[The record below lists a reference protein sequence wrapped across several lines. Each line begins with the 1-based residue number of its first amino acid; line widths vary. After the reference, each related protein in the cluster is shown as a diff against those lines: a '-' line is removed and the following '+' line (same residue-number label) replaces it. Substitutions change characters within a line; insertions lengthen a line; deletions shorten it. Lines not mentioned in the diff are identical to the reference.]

1 MARPESPC
9 LSIAIARLR
18 TAGANHF
25 ATWVLQAPYP
35 SGYVH
40 HDCMWPET
48 LSQAWQ
54 AWQEMF
60 SPSGTIHELPLNP
73 DGSFISLENSK
84 KIEEDQEKPTP
95 HPLQLPLS
103 GPSVSAPPPG
113 KGGWGDRGE
122 QNPLPQPASYSS
134 RLMQHL
140 GIGLWQWLFEGP
152 IQASL
157 HESKGIAIG
166 QNQPLRIRID
176 LREPYLIALPW
187 EIMQPQAGQPAIS
200 LSQQLLFSRTTSNVE
215 PLPALRLAESL
226 NILLVLGQAEPT
238 SSNANSQFSV
248 NSRQLQLEAEAQA
261 LANVLEN
268 ASHTDESGQ
277 YFDVSVP
284 TRVDTSIEPTPAELI
299 ARLETGAYNILFY
312 AGHGIP
318 GPDGGLLFL
327 RPDTTINGT
336 ELAQVLVRC
345 RVTVAVF
352 NACWGAQPAVENVRS
367 PTGQQQAIARS
378 SLAEVLIHHGVPAVL
393 GMRDSI
399 ADREAL
405 SFIQTFAQA
414 LAGRMSVDRAVAV
427 ARQQLLTLYKF
438 NQPAWT
444 LPVLYMHPEFDGQL
458 TEPADDLKTE
468 LPANSSTWLGRLP
481 SCAYLRGRGQPNP
494 KSRSS
499 NASQVWPIRANLVR
513 VGRWEEND
521 VVIREQW
528 VSQKHAEIFCR
539 NSVGDL
545 RGEPN
550 YFLRDFSRYGTL
562 VLESQGW
569 KRVHHEEVLLR
580 SGTQLKFG
588 SSQGQ
593 VFEFTIEEP
602 KTPGYTETEGSGP
615 DREGA

>member
-40 HDCMWPET
+40 HDCMWPAT

-60 SPSGTIHELPLNP
+60 SPSGAIHELPLNP
-73 DGSFISLENSK
+73 DGNFGSPENNQ
-84 KIEEDQEKPTP
+84 KILAETAKPTP
-95 HPLQLPLS
+95 QPLQLPQF
-103 GPSVSAPPPG
+103 GPPNPVPSG
-113 KGGWGDRGE
+113 KGGFSERGE
-122 QNPLPQPASYSS
+122 SPVLPQPASYSS

-140 GIGLWQWLFEGP
+140 GIELWQWLFEGP

-166 QNQPLRIRID
+166 QNQPLRVRID

-200 LSQQLLFSRTTSNVE
+200 LSQQLLFSRTTSHVE

-226 NILLVLGQAEPT
+226 NILLVLGQAEPNG
-238 SSNANSQFSV
+238 SSASAQFAV
-248 NSRQLQLEAEAQA
+248 NNRQLQLEAEAQV

-268 ASHTDESGQ
+268 AAHTDESGQ
-277 YFDVSVP
+277 YFDISVP
-284 TRVDTSIEPTPAELI
+284 TRVDIAIEPTPAELI
-299 ARLETGAYNILFY
+299 SRLETQAYNILFY
-312 AGHGIP
+312 AGHGVP

-327 RPDTTINGT
+327 GPETAMNGT

-345 RVTVAVF
+345 RVTLAVF
-352 NACWGAQPAVENVRS
+352 NACWGAQPAVETVRS
-367 PTGQQQAIARS
+367 PGGPQQAIARS

-405 SFIQTFAQA
+405 SFIQTFAKA

-444 LPVLYMHPEFDGQL
+444 LPVLYLHPEFDGQL

-481 SCAYLRGRGQPNP
+481 SCAYLRGRGQPNS
-494 KSRSS
+494 KS
-499 NASQVWPIRANLVR
+499 
-513 VGRWEEND
+513 
-521 VVIREQW
+521 
-528 VSQKHAEIFCR
+528 
-539 NSVGDL
+539 
-545 RGEPN
+545 
-550 YFLRDFSRYGTL
+550 
-562 VLESQGW
+562 
-569 KRVHHEEVLLR
+569 
-580 SGTQLKFG
+580 G
-588 SSQGQ
+588 S
-593 VFEFTIEEP
+593 
-602 KTPGYTETEGSGP
+602 
-615 DREGA
+615 

>member
-40 HDCMWPET
+40 HDCMWPST
-48 LSQAWQ
+48 LSQSWK

-73 DGSFISLENSK
+73 DGSFVSPENNQNLLAETEKRTTQSLQ
-84 KIEEDQEKPTP
+84 IPP
-95 HPLQLPLS
+95 IV
-103 GPSVSAPPPG
+103 PSVPLHLSQ
-113 KGGWGDRGE
+113 GGLVERGE
-122 QNPLPQPASYSS
+122 QNPPPPPPSYSS

-140 GIGLWQWLFEGP
+140 GIDLWQWLFEGP
-152 IQASL
+152 IQGSL
-157 HESKGIAIG
+157 QESKGIAIG
-166 QNQPLRIRID
+166 QNLPLRVRID

-215 PLPALRLAESL
+215 PLPPLRPADSL
-226 NILLVLGQAEPT
+226 SILLVLGQAEPGRG
-238 SSNANSQFSV
+238 ANSEFSRG
-248 NSRQLQLEAEAQA
+248 NNRHLQLEAEAVA
-261 LANVLEN
+261 LAGVLES
-268 ASHTDESGQ
+268 AFQTDDSGK
-277 YFDVSVP
+277 YFDISVP
-284 TRVDTSIEPTPAELI
+284 TRVDTLIEPTPAELI
-299 ARLETGAYNILFY
+299 SRLETQAYNILFY

-327 RPDTTINGT
+327 GPDTAINGT

-345 RVTVAVF
+345 RVTLAVF
-352 NACWGAQPAVENVRS
+352 NACWGAQPAVERLHSNN
-367 PTGQQQAIARS
+367 GQQQAIARS

-414 LAGRMSVDRAVAV
+414 LAGRMSIDRAVAV

-458 TEPADDLKTE
+458 TEPVDDLKTE
-468 LPANSSTWLGRLP
+468 LPLNSSTWLGRLP
-481 SCAYLRGRGQPNP
+481 SCAYLRGRDRPNV
-494 KSRSS
+494 KSSES
-499 NASQVWPIRANLVR
+499 GNQVWPITAGMVR

-539 NSVGDL
+539 NSIGD
-545 RGEPN
+545 RGGEPS

-562 VLESQGW
+562 VLGPDGW
-569 KRVHHEEVLLR
+569 VRVHHQELLLQ

-593 VFEFTIEEP
+593 IFEFTIEVP
-602 KTPGYTETEGSGP
+602 KTSGYSETDCGTN
-615 DREGA
+615 

>member
-40 HDCMWPET
+40 HDCMWPLA
-48 LSQAWQ
+48 LSQSWK

-73 DGSFISLENSK
+73 DGSFVSPENNQNLLAEIEQRTPNSLQSL
-84 KIEEDQEKPTP
+84 PP
-95 HPLQLPLS
+95 MPPVPLRLGQ
-103 GPSVSAPPPG
+103 
-113 KGGWGDRGE
+113 GGLLERGE
-122 QNPLPQPASYSS
+122 QNPAQPPASYSS
-134 RLMQHL
+134 RLMQQL
-140 GIGLWQWLFEGP
+140 GMNLWQWLFEGP
-152 IQASL
+152 IQGSL
-157 HESKGIAIG
+157 QESKGIAIG
-166 QNQPLRIRID
+166 QNLPLRVRID

-215 PLPALRLAESL
+215 PLRPLRPADSL
-226 NILLVLGQAEPT
+226 NILLVLGQAEPGRG
-238 SSNANSQFSV
+238 ANSEFSTS
-248 NSRQLQLEAEAQA
+248 NNRHLQLEAEALA
-261 LANVLEN
+261 LAGVLES
-268 ASHTDESGQ
+268 AFQTDDSDK
-277 YFDVSVP
+277 YFDISVP
-284 TRVDTSIEPTPAELI
+284 TRVDTLIEPTPAELI
-299 ARLETGAYNILFY
+299 SRLETQAYNILFY
-312 AGHGIP
+312 SGHGIP

-327 RPDTTINGT
+327 GPDTTMNGT

-345 RVTVAVF
+345 RVTLAVF
-352 NACWGAQPAVENVRS
+352 NACWGAQPAVERLHSNN
-367 PTGQQQAIARS
+367 GQQQAIARS

-405 SFIQTFAQA
+405 SFIQTFARA

-444 LPVLYMHPEFDGQL
+444 LPVLYMHPEFDGEL
-458 TEPADDLKTE
+458 TEPVDDLKTE
-468 LPANSSTWLGRLP
+468 LPLNSSTWLGRLP
-481 SCAYLRGRGQPNP
+481 SCAYLRGRDRPNV
-494 KSRSS
+494 KSTESA
-499 NASQVWPIRANLVR
+499 NQVWPISAGMVR

-539 NSVGDL
+539 NSIGDH
-545 RGEPN
+545 RGESS

-562 VLESQGW
+562 VLGPEGW
-569 KRVHHEEVLLR
+569 VRVHHQELLLQ

-593 VFEFTIEEP
+593 IFEFTIEVP
-602 KTPGYTETEGSGP
+602 KSSGYSETDCGTN
-615 DREGA
+615 

>member
-40 HDCMWPET
+40 HDCMWPHT
-48 LSQAWQ
+48 LSQSWK

-60 SPSGTIHELPLNP
+60 SPSGTIHELPLHP
-73 DGSFISLENSK
+73 DGSFVSPENNQN
-84 KIEEDQEKPTP
+84 ILAETEKRTP
-95 HPLQLPLS
+95 KSLQLPPPI
-103 GPSVSAPPPG
+103 PSVSLRLG
-113 KGGWGDRGE
+113 QGGWGDRGE
-122 QNPLPQPASYSS
+122 PNLQQPPASYSS

-140 GIGLWQWLFEGP
+140 GIDLWRWLFEGP
-152 IQASL
+152 IQGSL
-157 HESKGIAIG
+157 QESKGIAIG
-166 QNQPLRIRID
+166 QNLPLRVRID

-215 PLPALRLAESL
+215 PLPPLRPAESL
-226 NILLVLGQAEPT
+226 NILLVLGQAEPGRG
-238 SSNANSQFSV
+238 ANSEFSTS
-248 NSRQLQLEAEAQA
+248 NNRHLQLEAEALA
-261 LANVLEN
+261 LAGVLES
-268 ASHTDESGQ
+268 AFQTDDSDK
-277 YFDVSVP
+277 YFDISVP
-284 TRVDTSIEPTPAELI
+284 TRVDTLIEPTPAELI
-299 ARLETGAYNILFY
+299 SRLETQAYNILFY
-312 AGHGIP
+312 SGHGIP

-327 RPDTTINGT
+327 APDTTMNGT

-345 RVTVAVF
+345 RVTLAVF
-352 NACWGAQPAVENVRS
+352 NACWGAQPAVERLHSNN
-367 PTGQQQAIARS
+367 GQQQAIARS

-405 SFIQTFAQA
+405 SFIQTFARA

-444 LPVLYMHPEFDGQL
+444 LPVLYMHPEFDGEL
-458 TEPADDLKTE
+458 TEPVDDLKTE
-468 LPANSSTWLGRLP
+468 LPLNSSTWLGRLP
-481 SCAYLRGRGQPNP
+481 SCAYLRGRDRPNV
-494 KSRSS
+494 KSTEST
-499 NASQVWPIRANLVR
+499 NQVWQICAGMVR

-539 NSVGDL
+539 NSIRDS
-545 RGEPN
+545 REEPS

-562 VLESQGW
+562 VLGAQGW
-569 KRVHHEEVLLR
+569 VRVHHQELLLQ

-593 VFEFTIEEP
+593 IFEFTIEVP
-602 KTPGYTETEGSGP
+602 KSSGYSETDCGTN
-615 DREGA
+615 

>member
-40 HDCMWPET
+40 HDCMWPDT
-48 LSQAWQ
+48 LSQSWK

-73 DGSFISLENSK
+73 DGSFVSPQNNQNLLAKTEKRTAQSLQ
-84 KIEEDQEKPTP
+84 IPP
-95 HPLQLPLS
+95 IM
-103 GPSVSAPPPG
+103 PSVPLHLSQ
-113 KGGWGDRGE
+113 GGLVERGE
-122 QNPLPQPASYSS
+122 QNPPPPPPSYSS

-140 GIGLWQWLFEGP
+140 GIDLWQWLFEGP
-152 IQASL
+152 IQGSL
-157 HESKGIAIG
+157 QESKGIAIG
-166 QNQPLRIRID
+166 QNLPLRVRID

-215 PLPALRLAESL
+215 PLPPLRPADSL
-226 NILLVLGQAEPT
+226 NILLVLGQAEPG
-238 SSNANSQFSV
+238 SGANSEFSRG
-248 NSRQLQLEAEAQA
+248 NNRHLQLEAEAVA
-261 LANVLEN
+261 LAGVLES
-268 ASHTDESGQ
+268 AFQTDDSGK
-277 YFDVSVP
+277 YFDISVP
-284 TRVDTSIEPTPAELI
+284 TRVDTLIEPTPAQLI
-299 ARLETGAYNILFY
+299 SRLETQAYNILFY

-327 RPDTTINGT
+327 GPDTAINGT

-345 RVTVAVF
+345 RVTLAVF
-352 NACWGAQPAVENVRS
+352 NACWGAQPAVERLHSNN
-367 PTGQQQAIARS
+367 GQQQAIARS

-458 TEPADDLKTE
+458 TEPVDDLKTE
-468 LPANSSTWLGRLP
+468 LPLNSSTWLGRLP
-481 SCAYLRGRGQPNP
+481 SCAYLRGRDRPNV
-494 KSRSS
+494 KSSES
-499 NASQVWPIRANLVR
+499 GNQVWPITAGMVR

-539 NSVGDL
+539 NSIGDR
-545 RGEPN
+545 RGEPS

-562 VLESQGW
+562 VLGSDGW
-569 KRVHHEEVLLR
+569 QRVHHQELLLQ

-593 VFEFTIEEP
+593 IFEFTIEVP
-602 KTPGYTETEGSGP
+602 KTSGYSETDCGTN
-615 DREGA
+615 

>member
-40 HDCMWPET
+40 HDCMWPDS

-73 DGSFISLENSK
+73 DGSFGSPENTQKILE
-84 KIEEDQEKPTP
+84 DTEKPTP
-95 HPLQLPLS
+95 GPLQLPQS
-103 GPSVSAPPPG
+103 GPSVPVHLG
-113 KGGWGDRGE
+113 KGGLGERGE
-122 QNPLPQPASYSS
+122 QNQNPLPQPYSS

-140 GIGLWQWLFEGP
+140 GIDLWQWLFEGP

-200 LSQQLLFSRTTSNVE
+200 LSQQFLFSRTTSNVE

-226 NILLVLGQAEPT
+226 NILLVLGQAEPN
-238 SSNANSQFSV
+238 SSTANSQFSV

-268 ASHTDESGQ
+268 ASPTDERGQ
-277 YFDVSVP
+277 YFDISVP
-284 TRVDTSIEPTPAELI
+284 TRVDTLIEPTPAELI
-299 ARLETGAYNILFY
+299 ARLEMQAYNILFY

-327 RPDTTINGT
+327 GPDTAINGT
-336 ELAQVLVRC
+336 ELAHVLVRC
-345 RVTVAVF
+345 RVTLAVF
-352 NACWGAQPAVENVRS
+352 NACWGAQPAVERVGS
-367 PTGQQQAIARS
+367 IGPQQQAIARS

-458 TEPADDLKTE
+458 TEPADELKTE
-468 LPANSSTWLGRLP
+468 LPVNSSTWLGRLP
-481 SCAYLRGRGQPNP
+481 ECAYLRGLGQPSP

-499 NASQVWPIRANLVR
+499 TGSQVWPIRANMVR

-539 NSVGDL
+539 NSVGDS

-562 VLESQGW
+562 VLEPQGW
-569 KRVHHEEVLLR
+569 KRVHHAEVLLR

-593 VFEFTIEEP
+593 IFEFTIEAP
-602 KTPGYTETEGSGP
+602 KTSGYSEADCGTN
-615 DREGA
+615 

>member
-1 MARPESPC
+1 MARPQSPC

-40 HDCMWPET
+40 HDCMWPHT
-48 LSQAWQ
+48 LSQSWK

-73 DGSFISLENSK
+73 DGGFVSPENSQN
-84 KIEEDQEKPTP
+84 ILAET
-95 HPLQLPLS
+95 
-103 GPSVSAPPPG
+103 
-113 KGGWGDRGE
+113 E
-122 QNPLPQPASYSS
+122 QRSPQHNPQPPISYSS
-134 RLMQHL
+134 RLMQHM
-140 GIGLWQWLFEGP
+140 GMNLWQWLFEGP
-152 IQASL
+152 IQGSL
-157 HESKGIAIG
+157 QESKGIAIG
-166 QNQPLRIRID
+166 QNLPLRVRID

-187 EIMQPQAGQPAIS
+187 EIMQPQPSQPTIS

-215 PLPALRLAESL
+215 PLPPLHPAESL
-226 NILLVLGQAEPT
+226 NILLVLGQAEPGHSANYLFS
-238 SSNANSQFSV
+238 SSNNGH
-248 NSRQLQLEAEAQA
+248 LQLGEEA
-261 LANVLEN
+261 LALARVLESACQTD
-268 ASHTDESGQ
+268 ASGKYSDI
-277 YFDVSVP
+277 SVP
-284 TRVDTSIEPTPAELI
+284 TRVDTLIEPTAAELI
-299 ARLETGAYNILFY
+299 SRLETQAYNILFY

-327 RPDTTINGT
+327 GPDTTINGT

-345 RVTVAVF
+345 RVTLAVF
-352 NACWGAQPAVENVRS
+352 NACWGAQPAVERLHSTN
-367 PTGQQQAIARS
+367 GQQQAIARS

-405 SFIQTFAQA
+405 SFIESFAQA

-427 ARQQLLTLYKF
+427 ARQRLLAVYGF

-458 TEPADDLKTE
+458 TDPVDDLTTE
-468 LPANSSTWLGRLP
+468 LPLNSSTGLGRLP
-481 SCAYLRGRGQPNP
+481 SSAYLRGRDRPNV
-494 KSRSS
+494 KSTEST
-499 NASQVWPIRANLVR
+499 NQVWPIRAGIVR
-513 VGRWEEND
+513 VGRWEQND

-539 NSVGDL
+539 NSIGDTQ
-545 RGEPN
+545 GEPS

-562 VLESQGW
+562 VLGSEGW
-569 KRVHHEEVLLR
+569 QRVHHQELLLR

-593 VFEFTIEEP
+593 IFEFTIEVP
-602 KTPGYTETEGSGP
+602 
-615 DREGA
+615 

>member
-40 HDCMWPET
+40 HDCMWPDT
-48 LSQAWQ
+48 LSQSWK

-73 DGSFISLENSK
+73 DGSFVSPENNQNILAEAEQRSPQSL
-84 KIEEDQEKPTP
+84 DLAPAT
-95 HPLQLPLS
+95 
-103 GPSVSAPPPG
+103 PSVPLHLGQGERGDKGTQHPPRP
-113 KGGWGDRGE
+113 
-122 QNPLPQPASYSS
+122 PASYSS

-140 GIGLWQWLFEGP
+140 GINLWQWLFEGP
-152 IQASL
+152 IQGSL
-157 HESKGIAIG
+157 QESKGIAIG
-166 QNQPLRIRID
+166 QNVPLRVRID

-215 PLPALRLAESL
+215 PLPPLQPAESL
-226 NILLVLGQAEPT
+226 NILLVLGQAEPGGG
-238 SSNANSQFSV
+238 ANSQFS
-248 NSRQLQLEAEAQA
+248 NSNNGHLQLGEEA
-261 LANVLEN
+261 LALAGVLES
-268 ASHTDESGQ
+268 AFQTDDSGK
-277 YFDVSVP
+277 YFDISVP
-284 TRVDTSIEPTPAELI
+284 TRVDTLIEPTPAELI
-299 ARLETGAYNILFY
+299 SRLETQAYNILFY

-327 RPDTTINGT
+327 GPDTAINGT

-345 RVTVAVF
+345 RVTLAVF
-352 NACWGAQPAVENVRS
+352 NACWGAQPAVERLHSTN
-367 PTGQQQAIARS
+367 GQQQAIARS

-414 LAGRMSVDRAVAV
+414 LAGRMSIDRAVAV

-458 TEPADDLKTE
+458 TEPVDDLKTE
-468 LPANSSTWLGRLP
+468 LPLNSSTWLGRLP
-481 SCAYLRGRGQPNP
+481 SCAYLRGRDRPNA
-494 KSRSS
+494 KSTDST
-499 NASQVWPIRANLVR
+499 NQVWPIRAGMVR

-539 NSVGDL
+539 NTIGDS
-545 RGEPN
+545 REEPS

-562 VLESQGW
+562 VLGSDGW
-569 KRVHHEEVLLR
+569 QRVHHQELLLR

-593 VFEFTIEEP
+593 IFEFTIEVP
-602 KTPGYTETEGSGP
+602 KTSGYSETDCGTN
-615 DREGA
+615 

>member
-40 HDCMWPET
+40 HDCMWPDT
-48 LSQAWQ
+48 LSQSWK

-73 DGSFISLENSK
+73 DGSFVSPQNNQNILAEIEQRTPNSLQSLS
-84 KIEEDQEKPTP
+84 PMP
-95 HPLQLPLS
+95 PVPLS
-103 GPSVSAPPPG
+103 LGQ
-113 KGGWGDRGE
+113 GGLVERGE
-122 QNPLPQPASYSS
+122 QNPAQPPASYSS
-134 RLMQHL
+134 RLMQQL
-140 GIGLWQWLFEGP
+140 GMNLWQWLFEGP
-152 IQASL
+152 IQGSL
-157 HESKGIAIG
+157 QESKGIAIG
-166 QNQPLRIRID
+166 QSLPLRVRID

-215 PLPALRLAESL
+215 PLPPLRPAESL
-226 NILLVLGQAEPT
+226 NILLVLGQAEPGRG
-238 SSNANSQFSV
+238 ANSEFSTS
-248 NSRQLQLEAEAQA
+248 NNRHLQLEAEAVA
-261 LANVLEN
+261 LARVLES
-268 ASHTDESGQ
+268 AFQTDDSDK
-277 YFDVSVP
+277 YFDISVP
-284 TRVDTSIEPTPAELI
+284 TRVDTLIEPTPAELI
-299 ARLETGAYNILFY
+299 SRLETQAYNILFY
-312 AGHGIP
+312 SGHGIP

-327 RPDTTINGT
+327 APDTTMNGT

-345 RVTVAVF
+345 RVTLAVF
-352 NACWGAQPAVENVRS
+352 NACWGAQPAVERLHSNN
-367 PTGQQQAIARS
+367 GQQQAIARS

-414 LAGRMSVDRAVAV
+414 LAGRMSIDRAVAV

-458 TEPADDLKTE
+458 TEPVDDLKTE
-468 LPANSSTWLGRLP
+468 LPLNSSTWLGRLP
-481 SCAYLRGRGQPNP
+481 SCAYLRGRDRPNV
-494 KSRSS
+494 KSSES
-499 NASQVWPIRANLVR
+499 GNQVWQINAGMVR

-539 NSVGDL
+539 NSIGDH
-545 RGEPN
+545 RGEPS

-562 VLESQGW
+562 VLGPQGW
-569 KRVHHEEVLLR
+569 VRVHHQELLLQ

-593 VFEFTIEEP
+593 VFEFTIEVA
-602 KTPGYTETEGSGP
+602 KTSGYSETDCGTN
-615 DREGA
+615 

>member
-1 MARPESPC
+1 MARPQSPC

-40 HDCMWPET
+40 HDCMWPHT
-48 LSQAWQ
+48 LSQSWK

-73 DGSFISLENSK
+73 DGSFVSPENSQN
-84 KIEEDQEKPTP
+84 ILAETEQRSPHSLHLAPPTP
-95 HPLQLPLS
+95 SVPLHFGQE
-103 GPSVSAPPPG
+103 
-113 KGGWGDRGE
+113 GWGDRGK
-122 QNPLPQPASYSS
+122 QNPPPPVSYSS
-134 RLMQHL
+134 RLMQHM
-140 GIGLWQWLFEGP
+140 GINLWQWLFEGP
-152 IQASL
+152 IQGSL
-157 HESKGIAIG
+157 QESKGIAIG
-166 QNQPLRIRID
+166 QNLPLRVRID

-187 EIMQPQAGQPAIS
+187 EIMQPQPSQPAIS

-215 PLPALRLAESL
+215 PLPPLHPAESL
-226 NILLVLGQAEPT
+226 NILLVLGQAEPGRGANSLFS
-238 SSNANSQFSV
+238 SSNNGH
-248 NSRQLQLEAEAQA
+248 LQLGEEALV
-261 LANVLEN
+261 LARILES
-268 ASHTDESGQ
+268 AFQTDDSGK
-277 YFDVSVP
+277 YSDISVP
-284 TRVDTSIEPTPAELI
+284 TRVDTLIEPTAAELI
-299 ARLETGAYNILFY
+299 SRLETQSYNILFY

-327 RPDTTINGT
+327 GPDTAINGT

-345 RVTVAVF
+345 RVTLAVF
-352 NACWGAQPAVENVRS
+352 NACWGAQPAVERLHSTN
-367 PTGQQQAIARS
+367 GQQQAIARS

-405 SFIQTFAQA
+405 SFIQSFAQA

-427 ARQQLLTLYKF
+427 ARQQLLTLYRF

-458 TEPADDLKTE
+458 TEPVDELKTE
-468 LPANSSTWLGRLP
+468 LPLNSSTWLGRLP
-481 SCAYLRGRGQPNP
+481 SSAYLRGRDRPNV
-494 KSRSS
+494 KSTEST
-499 NASQVWPIRANLVR
+499 NQVWPIGAGIVR
-513 VGRWEEND
+513 VGRWEQND

-539 NSVGDL
+539 NSIGDTE
-545 RGEPN
+545 GEPS

-562 VLESQGW
+562 VLGQSGW
-569 KRVHHEEVLLR
+569 QRVHHQELLLQ

-593 VFEFTIEEP
+593 IFEFTIEVP
-602 KTPGYTETEGSGP
+602 KTSGYSGT
-615 DREGA
+615 DCGTN

>member
-40 HDCMWPET
+40 HDCMWPDT

-73 DGSFISLENSK
+73 DGSFVSTPESSQ
-84 KIEEDQEKPTP
+84 KIAATEKPTS
-95 HPLQLPLS
+95 HLLQIPQL
-103 GPSVSAPPPG
+103 GPSMPVQIGQAG
-113 KGGWGDRGE
+113 LGDRGE
-122 QNPLPQPASYSS
+122 QNPLPQPPSYSS

-140 GIGLWQWLFEGP
+140 GMNLWQWLFEGP
-152 IQASL
+152 IQVSL

-166 QNQPLRIRID
+166 QNVPLRVRID

-215 PLPALRLAESL
+215 PLPPLRSAESL
-226 NILLVLGQAEPT
+226 NILLVLGQGEP
-238 SSNANSQFSV
+238 SSAV
-248 NSRQLQLEAEAQA
+248 NSRFSTLNHRQLQLKEEA
-261 LANVLEN
+261 LALASVLEN
-268 ASHTDESGQ
+268 ASHTDDSGK
-277 YFDVSVP
+277 YFDISVP
-284 TRVDTSIEPTPAELI
+284 TRVDSLIEPTPAELI
-299 ARLETGAYNILFY
+299 SRLETQAYNILFY

-327 RPDTTINGT
+327 GPDTTINGT

-345 RVTVAVF
+345 QVTLAVF
-352 NACWGAQPAVENVRS
+352 NACWGAQPAVETIHLS
-367 PTGQQQAIARS
+367 GGQQQAIARS

-414 LAGRMSVDRAVAV
+414 LAGRMSIDRAVAV

-458 TEPADDLKTE
+458 TDPVDDLKTE
-468 LPANSSTWLGRLP
+468 LPVNSSTWLGRLP
-481 SCAYLRGRGQPNP
+481 SCAYLRGRDRPNQ
-494 KSRSS
+494 KSGSS
-499 NASQVWPIRANLVR
+499 TTANQVWPIRAGMVR

-539 NSVGDL
+539 NSIRDSGS
-545 RGEPN
+545 EPS

-562 VLESQGW
+562 VLGADGW
-569 KRVHHEEVLLR
+569 QRVHHQELLLR

-593 VFEFTIEEP
+593 IFEFTIEPP
-602 KTPGYTETEGSGP
+602 KTSGYSETDCGTN
-615 DREGA
+615 

>member
-1 MARPESPC
+1 MARPENPC

-40 HDCMWPET
+40 HDCMWPDT

-73 DGSFISLENSK
+73 DGSFASTPESNQKILEAT
-84 KIEEDQEKPTP
+84 EKPTP
-95 HPLQLPLS
+95 HLLQLPQS
-103 GPSVSAPPPG
+103 GPSMPVQISQ
-113 KGGWGDRGE
+113 GGLGDRRE
-122 QNPLPQPASYSS
+122 QNSLPQPPSYSS

-140 GIGLWQWLFEGP
+140 GMNLWQWLFEGP

-166 QNQPLRIRID
+166 QNLPLRVRID

-215 PLPALRLAESL
+215 PLPPLRPAESL
-226 NILLVLGQAEPT
+226 NILLVLGQGKP
-238 SSNANSQFSV
+238 SSNVNSQFSTL
-248 NSRQLQLEAEAQA
+248 NNRQLQLKEEA
-261 LANVLEN
+261 LALASVLEN
-268 ASHTDESGQ
+268 ASHTDDSGK
-277 YFDVSVP
+277 YFDISVP
-284 TRVDTSIEPTPAELI
+284 TRVDSLIEPTPAELI
-299 ARLETGAYNILFY
+299 SRLETQAYNILFY

-327 RPDTTINGT
+327 GPETTINGT
-336 ELAQVLVRC
+336 ELAQVLVRTQ
-345 RVTVAVF
+345 VTLAVF
-352 NACWGAQPAVENVRS
+352 NACWGAQPAVETVHLS
-367 PTGQQQAIARS
+367 SGQKHAIARS

-414 LAGRMSVDRAVAV
+414 LAGRMSIDRAVAV

-458 TEPADDLKTE
+458 TDPVDDLKTE
-468 LPANSSTWLGRLP
+468 LPVNSSTWLGRLP
-481 SCAYLRGRGQPNP
+481 SCAYLRGRDRPNQ
-494 KSRSS
+494 KSGSS
-499 NASQVWPIRANLVR
+499 TANQVWPIRTGMVR

-539 NSVGDL
+539 NSIRDSGS
-545 RGEPN
+545 EPS

-562 VLESQGW
+562 VLGPDGW
-569 KRVHHEEVLLR
+569 QRVHHQELLLR

-593 VFEFTIEEP
+593 IFEFTIEAA
-602 KTPGYTETEGSGP
+602 KTSGYSETDCGTN
-615 DREGA
+615 

>member
-40 HDCMWPET
+40 HDCMWPSP

-54 AWQEMF
+54 SWQEMF

-73 DGSFISLENSK
+73 DGSFSISDSSQ
-84 KIEEDQEKPTP
+84 KILAETEKLT
-95 HPLQLPLS
+95 HHSLQLPRS
-103 GPSVSAPPPG
+103 SPSIPIHLTPG
-113 KGGWGDRGE
+113 GSGDRGE
-122 QNPLPQPASYSS
+122 QNPLSQPPSYSS

-140 GIGLWQWLFEGP
+140 GINLWQWLFEGP

-166 QNQPLRIRID
+166 QNLPLRVRID

-215 PLPALRLAESL
+215 PLGPIRPADSL
-226 NILLVLGQAEPT
+226 NILLVLGQAEPR
-238 SSNANSQFSV
+238 SIVNSQFSTV
-248 NSRQLQLEAEAQA
+248 NNRQLQLKDEAIA

-268 ASHTDESGQ
+268 AFQTDDSGQ
-277 YFDVSVP
+277 YFDISVP
-284 TRVDTSIEPTPAELI
+284 TRVDTLIEPTPAELI
-299 ARLETGAYNILFY
+299 ARLETQAYNIVFY

-327 RPDTTINGT
+327 GPDTTINGT

-345 RVTVAVF
+345 RVTLAVF
-352 NACWGAQPAVENVRS
+352 NACWGAQPAVEMIHS
-367 PTGQQQAIARS
+367 GSGQQQAIARS

-414 LAGRMSVDRAVAV
+414 LAGRMSIDRAVAV

-458 TEPADDLKTE
+458 TDPVDDLKTE
-468 LPANSSTWLGRLP
+468 LPVNSSTWLGRLP
-481 SCAYLRGRGQPNP
+481 SCAYLRGRDRDRD
-494 KSRSS
+494 KSHSS
-499 NASQVWPIRANLVR
+499 TANQVWPIRAGMVR

-539 NSVGDL
+539 NSIRDSGS
-545 RGEPN
+545 EPS

-562 VLESQGW
+562 VLGPEGW
-569 KRVHHEEVLLR
+569 QRVHHQELLLR
-580 SGTQLKFG
+580 SGTQIKFG

-593 VFEFTIEEP
+593 IFEFTIEAP
-602 KTPGYTETEGSGP
+602 KTSGYSETDCGTN
-615 DREGA
+615 

>member
-1 MARPESPC
+1 
-9 LSIAIARLR
+9 
-18 TAGANHF
+18 
-25 ATWVLQAPYP
+25 
-35 SGYVH
+35 
-40 HDCMWPET
+40 MWPDT
-48 LSQAWQ
+48 LSQSWK

-60 SPSGTIHELPLNP
+60 SLSGTIHELPLNP
-73 DGSFISLENSK
+73 DGSFVSPQNNQNILAEIEQRTPNSLQSLS
-84 KIEEDQEKPTP
+84 PMP
-95 HPLQLPLS
+95 PVPLS
-103 GPSVSAPPPG
+103 LGQ
-113 KGGWGDRGE
+113 GGLVERGE
-122 QNPLPQPASYSS
+122 QNPAQPPASYSS
-134 RLMQHL
+134 RLMQQL
-140 GIGLWQWLFEGP
+140 GMNLWQWLFEGP
-152 IQASL
+152 IQGSL
-157 HESKGIAIG
+157 QESKGIAIG
-166 QNQPLRIRID
+166 QSLPLRVRID

-215 PLPALRLAESL
+215 PLPPLRPADSL
-226 NILLVLGQAEPT
+226 NILLVLGQAEPGRSAHSVF
-238 SSNANSQFSV
+238 SSGNN
-248 NSRQLQLEAEAQA
+248 RHLQLEAEALA
-261 LANVLEN
+261 LAGVLES
-268 ASHTDESGQ
+268 AFQTDDSDK
-277 YFDVSVP
+277 YFDISVP
-284 TRVDTSIEPTPAELI
+284 TNVDTLIEPTPAELI
-299 ARLETGAYNILFY
+299 ARLETEDYNILFY

-327 RPDTTINGT
+327 GPDNAINGT

-345 RVTVAVF
+345 RVTLAVF
-352 NACWGAQPAVENVRS
+352 NACWGAQPAVERLVDSNN
-367 PTGQQQAIARS
+367 GQQQAIARS

-414 LAGRMSVDRAVAV
+414 LAGRMSIDRAVAV

-458 TEPADDLKTE
+458 TEPVDDLKTE
-468 LPANSSTWLGRLP
+468 LPLNSSTWLGRLP
-481 SCAYLRGRGQPNP
+481 SCAYLRGRDRPNI
-494 KSRSS
+494 KSSES
-499 NASQVWPIRANLVR
+499 GNQVWQITAGMVR

-539 NSVGDL
+539 NSIGDH
-545 RGEPN
+545 RGEPS

-562 VLESQGW
+562 VLGPEGW
-569 KRVHHEEVLLR
+569 VRVHHQELLLQ

-593 VFEFTIEEP
+593 VFEFTIEVA
-602 KTPGYTETEGSGP
+602 KTSGYSETDCGTN
-615 DREGA
+615 

>member
-18 TAGANHF
+18 TSGANHF

-40 HDCMWPET
+40 HDCMWPDT
-48 LSQAWQ
+48 LSESWK

-60 SPSGTIHELPLNP
+60 SPSGTIHSLPLNP
-73 DGSFISLENSK
+73 EGHFVSPEHHQNILA
-84 KIEEDQEKPTP
+84 KIEQRSPESL
-95 HPLQLPLS
+95 HLPLQT
-103 GPSVSAPPPG
+103 PPVPFGLGQPG
-113 KGGWGDRGE
+113 AGDRSE
-122 QNPLPQPASYSS
+122 PKWPAPPASYSS

-140 GIGLWQWLFEGP
+140 GINLWQWLFEGP
-152 IQASL
+152 IQGSL
-157 HESKGIAIG
+157 QESKGIAIG
-166 QNQPLRIRID
+166 QNLPLRVRID

-215 PLPALRLAESL
+215 PLPPLRPAESL
-226 NILLVLGQAEPT
+226 NILLVLGQAEPGRARDAEFA
-238 SSNANSQFSV
+238 SGNNPH
-248 NSRQLQLEAEAQA
+248 LQLEAEAAA
-261 LANVLEN
+261 LAGVLKN
-268 ASHTDESGQ
+268 AFQTDDSSK
-277 YFDVSVP
+277 YFDISVS
-284 TRVDTSIEPTPAELI
+284 TRVDPLIEPTPAELI
-299 ARLETGAYNILFY
+299 SRLETQAYNILFY

-327 RPDTTINGT
+327 GPDTAINGT

-345 RVTVAVF
+345 RVTLAVF
-352 NACWGAQPAVENVRS
+352 NACWGAQPAVERLHSNN
-367 PTGQQQAIARS
+367 GEQHAIARS

-414 LAGRMSVDRAVAV
+414 LAGRMSIDRAVAV

-458 TEPADDLKTE
+458 TEPVDDLKTE
-468 LPANSSTWLGRLP
+468 LPLNSSTWLGRLP
-481 SCAYLRGRGQPNP
+481 SCAYLRGRDRPNV
-494 KSRSS
+494 KSTESG
-499 NASQVWPIRANLVR
+499 NQVWPISAGMVR

-539 NSVGDL
+539 NSIGS
-545 RGEPN
+545 REEPS

-562 VLESQGW
+562 VLAPEGW
-569 KRVHHEEVLLR
+569 VRVHHQELLLR

-593 VFEFTIEEP
+593 VFEFTIEVP
-602 KTPGYTETEGSGP
+602 QTSGYSETDCGTN
-615 DREGA
+615 

>member
-40 HDCMWPET
+40 HDCMWPDT
-48 LSQAWQ
+48 LSQSWK

-73 DGSFISLENSK
+73 DGSFVSPENNQNILAETEQRTPQSL
-84 KIEEDQEKPTP
+84 DLAPAM
-95 HPLQLPLS
+95 
-103 GPSVSAPPPG
+103 PSVPLHLG
-113 KGGWGDRGE
+113 QRGWGDKGDQHPPR
-122 QNPLPQPASYSS
+122 PPASYSS

-140 GIGLWQWLFEGP
+140 GINLWQWLFEGP
-152 IQASL
+152 IQGSL
-157 HESKGIAIG
+157 QESKGIAIG
-166 QNQPLRIRID
+166 QNLPLRVRVD
-176 LREPYLIALPW
+176 LREPYLMALPW

-215 PLPALRLAESL
+215 PLPPLHPAESL
-226 NILLVLGQAEPT
+226 NILLVLGQAEPGRG
-238 SSNANSQFSV
+238 ANSQFSSS
-248 NSRQLQLEAEAQA
+248 NNRHLQLEAEALA
-261 LANVLEN
+261 LAGVLES
-268 ASHTDESGQ
+268 AFQTDDSGK
-277 YFDVSVP
+277 YFDISVP
-284 TRVDTSIEPTPAELI
+284 SRVDTLIEPTAAELI
-299 ARLETGAYNILFY
+299 SRLETQAYNILFY

-327 RPDTTINGT
+327 RPETAINGT

-345 RVTVAVF
+345 RVTLAVF
-352 NACWGAQPAVENVRS
+352 NACWGAQPAVERLHSTN
-367 PTGQQQAIARS
+367 GQQQAIARS

-399 ADREAL
+399 ADREAV
-405 SFIQTFAQA
+405 SFIQSFAQA

-458 TEPADDLKTE
+458 TEPVDDLKTE
-468 LPANSSTWLGRLP
+468 LPLNSSTWLGRLP
-481 SCAYLRGRGQPNP
+481 SCAYLRGRDRPNA
-494 KSRSS
+494 KSTDST
-499 NASQVWPIRANLVR
+499 NQVWPIRAGMVR

-539 NSVGDL
+539 NSIGDS
-545 RGEPN
+545 REEPS

-562 VLESQGW
+562 VLGSEGW
-569 KRVHHEEVLLR
+569 QRVHHQELLLR

-593 VFEFTIEEP
+593 IFEFTIEVP
-602 KTPGYTETEGSGP
+602 KTSGYSETDCGTN
-615 DREGA
+615 

>member
-1 MARPESPC
+1 
-9 LSIAIARLR
+9 
-18 TAGANHF
+18 
-25 ATWVLQAPYP
+25 
-35 SGYVH
+35 
-40 HDCMWPET
+40 MWPLA
-48 LSQAWQ
+48 LSQSWK

-73 DGSFISLENSK
+73 DGSFVSPENNQNLLAEIEKRTPNSLQSL
-84 KIEEDQEKPTP
+84 PP
-95 HPLQLPLS
+95 MPPVPLRLGQ
-103 GPSVSAPPPG
+103 
-113 KGGWGDRGE
+113 GGLLERGE
-122 QNPLPQPASYSS
+122 QNPPQPPASYSS
-134 RLMQHL
+134 RLMQQL
-140 GIGLWQWLFEGP
+140 GMNLWQWLFEGP
-152 IQASL
+152 IQGSL
-157 HESKGIAIG
+157 QESKGIAIG
-166 QNQPLRIRID
+166 QNLPLRVRID

-215 PLPALRLAESL
+215 PLPPLRPADSL
-226 NILLVLGQAEPT
+226 NILLVLGQAEPGRGAHSVF
-238 SSNANSQFSV
+238 SSGNN
-248 NSRQLQLEAEAQA
+248 RHLQLEAEALA
-261 LANVLEN
+261 LASVLES
-268 ASHTDESGQ
+268 AFQTDDSGK
-277 YFDVSVP
+277 YFDISVP
-284 TRVDTSIEPTPAELI
+284 TRVDTLIEPTPAELI
-299 ARLETGAYNILFY
+299 SRLETQAYNILFY
-312 AGHGIP
+312 SGHGIP

-327 RPDTTINGT
+327 APDTTMNGT

-345 RVTVAVF
+345 RVTLAVF
-352 NACWGAQPAVENVRS
+352 NACWGAQPAVERLHSNN
-367 PTGQQQAIARS
+367 GQQQAIARS

-444 LPVLYMHPEFDGQL
+444 LPVLYMHPEFDGEL
-458 TEPADDLKTE
+458 TEPVDDLKTE
-468 LPANSSTWLGRLP
+468 LPLNSSTWLGRLP
-481 SCAYLRGRGQPNP
+481 SCAYLRGRDRPNV
-494 KSRSS
+494 KSTESG
-499 NASQVWPIRANLVR
+499 NQVWPITAGMVR

-539 NSVGDL
+539 NSIGDH
-545 RGEPN
+545 RGEPS

-562 VLESQGW
+562 VLGPEGW
-569 KRVHHEEVLLR
+569 VRVHHQELLLQ

-593 VFEFTIEEP
+593 VFEFTIEVA
-602 KTPGYTETEGSGP
+602 KTSGYSETDCGTN
-615 DREGA
+615 